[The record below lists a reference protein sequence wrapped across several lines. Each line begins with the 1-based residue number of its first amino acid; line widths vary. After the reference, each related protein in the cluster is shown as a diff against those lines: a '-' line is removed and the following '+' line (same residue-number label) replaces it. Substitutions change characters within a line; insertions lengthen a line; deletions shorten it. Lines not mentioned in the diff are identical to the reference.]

1 MEKQEKQKPNSK
13 EGTSAGQRVMVMLM
27 TRRNHAARKAG
38 RQEERDANA
47 GAGVRMSV
55 TQGRKSLSQLE
66 FNAASV
72 AAFLGV
78 KVMAADMPDFMQVHA
93 FRCARRAYDDV
104 HIDNKF
110 SSKKMAHDIKKEFDK
125 VYGVT
130 WHCVVGTSYG
140 SFVTHSTGCFLYFS
154 VEKMLVM
161 LFRTKTPAM
170 ASS

>member
-13 EGTSAGQRVMVMLM
+13 EGTSAGQRVMMMLM

-110 SSKKMAHDIKKEFDK
+110 SSKKMAHDIKKVKHSFNHNLTLYIY
-125 VYGVT
+125 V
-130 WHCVVGTSYG
+130 CV
-140 SFVTHSTGCFLYFS
+140 
-154 VEKMLVM
+154 
-161 LFRTKTPAM
+161 
-170 ASS
+170 